1 MCNVE
6 KQLIP
11 QRYHHQIIKAPT
23 LLHEWP
29 VMNGIH
35 KDNAS
40 LGLKMRKK
48 TCVCI
53 SALFYWASLPLSAA
67 DTERWHHLLRTLT
80 TLHRSQETLAGGCPL
95 VVYWPPRGSSYTVV
109 SRVFVEPKT
118 INHVWHCASDVW
130 QNPVSPAQSSPLL
143 DSCAVCWN
151 WPWLHMT
158 DECPAFSQ
166 FWSQWGTP
174 SPHQGSLWSTHTGL
188 PGQEALSLFPTSDSL
203 WQHWHM
209 SGHMCWFQSTTPG
222 SWEIVF

>member
-40 LGLKMRKK
+40 LGLKLRKK

-80 TLHRSQETLAGGCPL
+80 TLHRSQETLDGGCPL

-151 WPWLHMT
+151 WPWRHMT
-158 DECPAFSQ
+158 LTSARPSASSEASEGRQVHIKAPYGPHTQDYLDRKLFHYFQPQTVCDSTGICLDICVGFS
-166 FWSQWGTP
+166 P
-174 SPHQGSLWSTHTGL
+174 RHQGA
-188 PGQEALSLFPTSDSL
+188 EK
-203 WQHWHM
+203 
-209 SGHMCWFQSTTPG
+209 
-222 SWEIVF
+222 